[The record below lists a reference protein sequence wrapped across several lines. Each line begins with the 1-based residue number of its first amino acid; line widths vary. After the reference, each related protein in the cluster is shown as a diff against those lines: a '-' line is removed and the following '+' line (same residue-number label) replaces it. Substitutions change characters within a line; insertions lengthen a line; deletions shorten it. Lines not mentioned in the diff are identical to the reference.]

1 VYPDLEK
8 FKFLSSKGNLI
19 PVYREILADTE
30 TPVSATLKL
39 GGSPSFLLES
49 MVGGEKWARYSF
61 LGSRP
66 SRVIRSWGKKVEI
79 KDNKM
84 GAKIFKVE
92 NPFEVIKREITAY
105 NPVDVIGLPRFYGG
119 LVGYIGYDMARFFEC
134 IPDEKKPGLELPD
147 MFFMVTDTVVI
158 FDNLKGKIKVVSNAH
173 VNNKSPEEA
182 YREAEEKIEDIIER
196 LRRSKVS
203 PPTHPSPRGG
213 RVREGVKTL
222 NFLVMHHLLQKRHL
236 RMQFSRERIT

>member
-1 VYPDLEK
+1 MKRGNFVNMLYPDIEGCK
-8 FKFLSSKGNLI
+8 SLSSRGNLI

-66 SRVIRSWGKKVEI
+66 SRTIRSWGKKIEI
-79 KDNKM
+79 KDKES
-84 GAKIFKVE
+84 GTKVFKTD
-92 NPFEVIKREITAY
+92 NPLEVIKKEITSY
-105 NPVDVIGLPRFYGG
+105 NPVDVAGLPRFYGG
-119 LVGYIGYDMARFFEC
+119 LVGYLGYDMVRFFES
-134 IPDEKKPGLELPD
+134 IPDEKMPGLKLPD

-173 VNNKSPEEA
+173 FNNKSPEEA
-182 YREAEEKIEDIIER
+182 YREAEEKIENIVEK
-196 LRRSKVS
+196 LRKSKLS
-203 PPTHPSPRGG
+203 PPARRMAGG
-213 RVREGVKTL
+213 RPGGG
-222 NFLVMHHLLQKRHL
+222 
-236 RMQFSRERIT
+236 SG